1 MANVSI
7 MRFGGA
13 PSLEVAYVAG
23 VSLISNMH
31 TAKRMEAFK
40 RFLLYPAITEIIHGR
55 RRQRNC
61 GLKSKVRS
69 SLMQA

>member
-7 MRFGGA
+7 MPFGGA

-23 VSLISNMH
+23 VSLISTMY
-31 TAKRMEAFK
+31 TTERVETFT
-40 RFLLYPAITEIIHGR
+40 RFLLYPTITEIGGFTDW

-61 GLKSKVRS
+61 GFD
-69 SLMQA
+69 